1 MRMKIKFLIVTVLMT
16 LAFAAGAH
24 AQKAEPLEIK
34 FAQGKTSATVGT
46 TLSGDQQM
54 EYSFTAAAGQTV
66 YLKCTPQFDFRLF
79 QPDTEFDTE
88 WNSGSD
94 NFELPADG
102 EYILYVRKKRSPV
115 KRARFSLTITIK

>member
-1 MRMKIKFLIVTVLMT
+1 MKTKMILVILTALFC
-16 LAFAAGAH
+16 AGA
-24 AQKAEPLEIK
+24 AQAQGGGKAEPLEIRFEK
-34 FAQGKTSATVGT
+34 GKSSATVGA

-54 EYSFTAAAGQTV
+54 EYSFSAKAGQTV
-66 YLKCTPQFDFRLF
+66 YLKCSPQFDFRLF
-79 QPDTEFDTE
+79 QPDTDFDTE